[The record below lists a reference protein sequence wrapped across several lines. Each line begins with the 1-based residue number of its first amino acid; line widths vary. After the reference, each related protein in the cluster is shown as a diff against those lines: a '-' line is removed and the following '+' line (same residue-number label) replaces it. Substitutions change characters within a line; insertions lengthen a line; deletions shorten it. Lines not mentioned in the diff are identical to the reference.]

1 MTYKT
6 EDILYHNVETN
17 MNKKKDNDSKG
28 YATVLEDEG
37 VNYRE
42 IADIMSEIGFVMNH
56 SSARNYVLRV
66 MTKFVE
72 AFDEEW
78 DLHLTE
84 EKVRIVAAS
93 PQFQNVIADLLHNL

>member
-1 MTYKT
+1 
-6 EDILYHNVETN
+6 
-17 MNKKKDNDSKG
+17 MNKKSENSKG
-28 YATVLEDEG
+28 YATVLEDDG
-37 VNYRE
+37 INYRE

-78 DLHLTE
+78 SLGLTD
-84 EKVRIVAAS
+84 EKIKNVASS
-93 PQFQNVIADLLHNL
+93 PQFQNVISDLLHNLETVN

>member
-1 MTYKT
+1 MA
-6 EDILYHNVETN
+6 L
-17 MNKKKDNDSKG
+17 KKESKFTKD
-28 YATVLEDEG
+28 YATVIDDEG

-66 MTKFVE
+66 MTKFAE

-78 DLHLTE
+78 ELRLSDE
-84 EKVRIVAAS
+84 RVKSVAAS
-93 PQFQNVIADLLHNL
+93 PQFQSVISDLLHNLEATRKEEVNY

>member
-1 MTYKT
+1 
-6 EDILYHNVETN
+6 
-17 MNKKKDNDSKG
+17 MNTKNNKG

-37 VNYRE
+37 INYRE

-66 MTKFVE
+66 MTKFVH

-78 DLHLTE
+78 NLELSD
-84 EKVRIVAAS
+84 EKIKNVAAS
-93 PQFQNVIADLLHNL
+93 PQFQNVISDLLHNLEAAKK